1 MVLAALLLAMA
12 VGCREENDNRDRP
25 GGPLYE
31 MWGAGGERIVVIRD
45 TPGDEGEEEQD
56 AEERSSEPLAK
67 LRRRS
72 DGYKV
77 YDANFVPVG
86 VVREREGPVEHG
98 VDAESS
104 ALRPIRVESLEAGTR
119 SVLRRKEVD
128 IWGLEGRFRL
138 ERTARG
144 WAVYD
149 AESTWIGRFEFTGTK
164 GKGEWRLYRGRNE
177 ESVWRVQSGA
187 EGRSVEEAGVTRYRL
202 KHGELDRSILLALAL
217 EELSLPDRVAIG
229 LWLADVATTR

>member
-1 MVLAALLLAMA
+1 MVLAALLFA
-12 VGCREENDNRDRP
+12 VGCRGETDNRDRP

-31 MWGAGGERIVVIRD
+31 MWGAAGERIVVTRD
-45 TPGDEGEEEQD
+45 GLGEDGDGEEGVD
-56 AEERSSEPLAK
+56 EPLAK

-86 VVREREGPVEHG
+86 VVREGGSPAEQGA
-98 VDAESS
+98 DAEASVR
-104 ALRPIRVESLEAGTR
+104 RPIRVEALKEGTR
-119 SVLRRKEVD
+119 SELRREEPD

-149 AESTWIGRFEFTGTK
+149 AESTWIGRFEFTGAK
-164 GKGEWRLYRGRNE
+164 GEGEWRLYRGRNE
-177 ESVWRVQSGA
+177 ESVWRVQSDA
-187 EGRSVEEAGVTRYRL
+187 EGRTVEEAGSVRYRL
-202 KHGELDRSILLALAL
+202 KRGELDRSILLALAL

-229 LWLADVATTR
+229 LWLADVETAR